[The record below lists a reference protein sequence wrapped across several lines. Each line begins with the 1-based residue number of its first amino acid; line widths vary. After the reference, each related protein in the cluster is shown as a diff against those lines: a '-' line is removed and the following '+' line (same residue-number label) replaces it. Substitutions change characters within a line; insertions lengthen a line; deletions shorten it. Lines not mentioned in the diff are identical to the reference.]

1 MKYKIVLVCAVV
13 VAAIQQTTAQNFDS
27 VEIKTVKIT
36 ETISMLEGSGGN
48 IGVLTGN
55 DGIVIIDDQFAPLS
69 EKIKAA
75 LKTLSD
81 KSVRFVINTHF
92 HGDHVGGNEN
102 FGGAGAI
109 IVAQDNTR
117 LRMTSDQFSKAM
129 DFEQKAAPYDA
140 LPKVTFADSVTLHLN
155 GETAQVIHVKNAHTD
170 GDAFIYFKESNVIHA
185 GDVFVRYGLPFIDQE
200 HGGSI
205 NGMIDGVDKLLSI
218 TNENSKII
226 PGHGDLAK
234 KQDVVQYGQMLVTI
248 RDRVQNAMND
258 GKTFDQ
264 VVEMD
269 PTKGYAGGMDAKTFI
284 KTVYDSLKK

>member
-1 MKYKIVLVCAVV
+1 MNHKIVFIFALI

-27 VEIKTVKIT
+27 VQIKTVKIT
-36 ETISMLEGSGGN
+36 ETISMLEGAGGN
-48 IGVLTGN
+48 IGVLTGK

-81 KSVRFVINTHF
+81 KPVRFVINTHF

-102 FGGAGAI
+102 FGGEGAI

-170 GDAFIYFKESNVIHA
+170 GDAFIYFKESNVVHA

-226 PGHGDLAK
+226 PGHGELAK

>member
-1 MKYKIVLVCAVV
+1 MKHKIVLLCAVV
-13 VAAIQQTTAQNFDS
+13 VAAIEQTTAQNFDT
-27 VEIKTVKIT
+27 VQIKTVKIT
-36 ETISMLEGSGGN
+36 ETISMLQGSGGN
-48 IGVLTGN
+48 IGVLTGK

-75 LKTLSD
+75 LKALSD
-81 KSVRFVINTHF
+81 KPVRFVINTHF

-102 FGGAGAI
+102 FGGEGAI

-129 DFEQKAAPYDA
+129 NFEQKAAPYDA

-155 GETAQVIHVKNAHTD
+155 GETAKVIHVKNAHTD

-205 NGMIDGVDKLLSI
+205 NGMIEGVDKLLSI

-226 PGHGDLAK
+226 PGHGDLATK
-234 KQDVVQYGQMLVTI
+234 KDVMQYGQMLVTI

-258 GKTFDQ
+258 GKTFDE
-264 VVEMD
+264 VVAMD
-269 PTKGYAGGMDAKTFI
+269 PTKGYSGGMDPKSFI